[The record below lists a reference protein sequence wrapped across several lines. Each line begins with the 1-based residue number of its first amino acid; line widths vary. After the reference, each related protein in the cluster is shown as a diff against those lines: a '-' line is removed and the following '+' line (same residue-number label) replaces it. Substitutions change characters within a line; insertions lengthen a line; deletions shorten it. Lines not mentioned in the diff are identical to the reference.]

1 MATRKPFV
9 PFLDVAREKA
19 KEGVFGMPMLKIL
32 HKGALHEGPW
42 HGPLIA
48 TMQIQLQGFHPNR
61 YYRAKYDLTQFSV
74 CIPADVGQEEAHRI
88 GEVFMDLI
96 NALRVGD

>member
-32 HKGALHEGPW
+32 HKGASHEGPW

>member
-1 MATRKPFV
+1 MATRKPFT

>member
-1 MATRKPFV
+1 MAGKP
-9 PFLDVAREKA
+9 
-19 KEGVFGMPMLKIL
+19 
-32 HKGALHEGPW
+32 HEGPW

-48 TMQIQLQGFHPNR
+48 SAKLQLQGFSPNR
-61 YYRAKYDLTQFSV
+61 FYRAKYDLTMFSV